1 MTTGKTEF
9 SLWLIFAIMMIGAT
23 IAAWFYC
30 QLAGR
35 LSDLEDKYQM
45 AVNFVLLED
54 GINRINNNDT
64 RLQYLETLIESE
76 FKATK

>member
-1 MTTGKTEF
+1 MTTDKTEL
-9 SLWLIFAIMMIGAT
+9 SLWLVFAIMIVGST

-30 QLAGR
+30 GLAGR
-35 LSDLEDKYQM
+35 LSDLEDKYQS

-54 GINRINNNDT
+54 GINRININDT
-64 RLQYLETLIESE
+64 RLQYLESLIESE

>member
-9 SLWLIFAIMMIGAT
+9 TLWLVMIIGAI

-30 QLAGR
+30 QLAER
-35 LSDLEDKYQM
+35 LNDLEDKYQM

-54 GINRINNNDT
+54 AINRININDT
-64 RLQYLETLIESE
+64 RIQYLETLIESE

>member
-1 MTTGKTEF
+1 MTTDKTGV
-9 SLWLIFAIMMIGAT
+9 SLWLIGTI

-30 QLAGR
+30 QLAER

-54 GINRINNNDT
+54 GINRININDR
-64 RLQYLETLIESE
+64 RLLYLESLIESE

>member
-9 SLWLIFAIMMIGAT
+9 TLWLVMIIGAI

-30 QLAGR
+30 QLAER

-54 GINRINNNDT
+54 AINRINVNDT
-64 RLQYLETLIESE
+64 RIQYLETLIESE

>member
-1 MTTGKTEF
+1 MTTDKTEL
-9 SLWLIFAIMMIGAT
+9 SIWLIFAIMIIGST

-30 QLAGR
+30 ELAGR
-35 LSDLEDKYQM
+35 LSDLEDKYQS

-64 RLQYLETLIESE
+64 RIQYLESLIESE
-76 FKATK
+76 LKAIK

>member
-1 MTTGKTEF
+1 MTTGRTEF
-9 SLWLIFAIMMIGAT
+9 SLWLVMIIVT
-23 IAAWFYC
+23 IIAAWFYC
-30 QLAGR
+30 QLAER

-54 GINRINNNDT
+54 GINRININD
-64 RLQYLETLIESE
+64 RRIQYLETLIESE

>member
-1 MTTGKTEF
+1 MITDKTEL
-9 SLWLIFAIMMIGAT
+9 SLWLIFAIMIIGTT

-30 QLAGR
+30 GLTGR
-35 LSDLEDKYQM
+35 LSDLENQYQS

-54 GINRINNNDT
+54 GINRINDNDT
-64 RLQYLETLIESE
+64 RIQYLESLIESE

>member
-9 SLWLIFAIMMIGAT
+9 TLWLVMMIGAI

-30 QLAGR
+30 QLAER

-54 GINRINNNDT
+54 GINRININDT
-64 RLQYLETLIESE
+64 RIQYLESLIESE
-76 FKATK
+76 FKAIK

>member
-9 SLWLIFAIMMIGAT
+9 TLWLVMIIGAI

-30 QLAGR
+30 QLAER

-54 GINRINNNDT
+54 AINRININDT
-64 RLQYLETLIESE
+64 RIQYLETLIESE

>member
-1 MTTGKTEF
+1 MITDKTEL
-9 SLWLIFAIMMIGAT
+9 SLWLVFAIMIIGTT

-30 QLAGR
+30 GLAGR
-35 LSDLEDKYQM
+35 LSDLENQYQS

-54 GINRINNNDT
+54 GINRINDNDT
-64 RLQYLETLIESE
+64 RIQYLESVIESE

>member
-1 MTTGKTEF
+1 MITDKTEL
-9 SLWLIFAIMMIGAT
+9 SLWLVFAIMIIGTT

-30 QLAGR
+30 GLAGR
-35 LSDLEDKYQM
+35 LSDLENQYQS

-54 GINRINNNDT
+54 GINRINDNDT
-64 RLQYLETLIESE
+64 RIQYLESLIESE

>member
-9 SLWLIFAIMMIGAT
+9 TLWLVMIIGAI

-30 QLAGR
+30 QLAER
-35 LSDLEDKYQM
+35 LSDLEDKYEM

-54 GINRINNNDT
+54 AINRININDT
-64 RLQYLETLIESE
+64 RIQYLETLIESE

>member
-1 MTTGKTEF
+1 MTTGKTGV
-9 SLWLIFAIMMIGAT
+9 SLGLIMLIGT
-23 IAAWFYC
+23 IIAAWFYC
-30 QLAGR
+30 QLAER

-54 GINRINNNDT
+54 GINRININDR
-64 RLQYLETLIESE
+64 RLLYLESLIESE

>member
-9 SLWLIFAIMMIGAT
+9 TLWLVMMIGAI
-23 IAAWFYC
+23 IAALFYC
-30 QLAGR
+30 QLAER

-54 GINRINNNDT
+54 GINRININD
-64 RLQYLETLIESE
+64 RRIQYLETLIESE

>member
-1 MTTGKTEF
+1 MTTGKTGV
-9 SLWLIFAIMMIGAT
+9 SLWLIMLIGT
-23 IAAWFYC
+23 IIAAWFYC
-30 QLAGR
+30 QLAER

-54 GINRINNNDT
+54 GINRININD
-64 RLQYLETLIESE
+64 RRIQYLETLIESE

>member
-1 MTTGKTEF
+1 MVDNVNRHYYS
-9 SLWLIFAIMMIGAT
+9 SLV
-23 IAAWFYC
+23 
-30 QLAGR
+30 LAER

-54 GINRINNNDT
+54 GINRININDR
-64 RLQYLETLIESE
+64 RLLYLESLIESE

>member
-1 MTTGKTEF
+1 MTTDKTEL
-9 SLWLIFAIMMIGAT
+9 SIWLIFAIMIIGST

-30 QLAGR
+30 KLEDR
-35 LSDLEDKYQM
+35 LSDLENKYQS

-64 RLQYLETLIESE
+64 RIQYLESLIESE
-76 FKATK
+76 LKAIK

>member
-9 SLWLIFAIMMIGAT
+9 TLWLVMMIGAI

-30 QLAGR
+30 QLAER

-54 GINRINNNDT
+54 GINRININD
-64 RLQYLETLIESE
+64 RRIQYLETLIESE
-76 FKATK
+76 FKSTK

>member
-1 MTTGKTEF
+1 MTIGKTGV
-9 SLWLIFAIMMIGAT
+9 SLWLVMMIGAI

-30 QLAGR
+30 QLAER

-54 GINRINNNDT
+54 GINRININDT
-64 RLQYLETLIESE
+64 RIQYLESLIESE
-76 FKATK
+76 FKAIK

>member
-9 SLWLIFAIMMIGAT
+9 ILWLVMIIGAI

-30 QLAGR
+30 QLAER
-35 LSDLEDKYQM
+35 LSDLEDKYEM

-54 GINRINNNDT
+54 AINRININDT
-64 RLQYLETLIESE
+64 RIQYLETLIESE

>member
-1 MTTGKTEF
+1 M
-9 SLWLIFAIMMIGAT
+9 IIGAI

-30 QLAGR
+30 QLAER

-54 GINRINNNDT
+54 AINRINVNDT
-64 RLQYLETLIESE
+64 RIQYLETLIESE